1 MRDRELLT
9 LDVPG
14 IVREMNERMPALI
27 DRSHGK
33 RIQDYDT

>member
-1 MRDRELLT
+1 MRDRELQTVDAPAVVSEL
-9 LDVPG
+9 G
-14 IVREMNERMPALI
+14 QRMPALL